1 MEQELEAFNKIVK
14 LLSPLDKDTQTRT
27 IAAVRL
33 LLDIPHVK
41 HVVVDENNNS

>member
-1 MEQELEAFNKIVK
+1 MEDQLKSFNEIVNLLAPLE
-14 LLSPLDKDTQTRT
+14 KDDQTRV

-41 HVVVDENNNS
+41 HTVVYENS